1 MSKVKYEDK
10 EEGEV
15 SPNLQVVPKVLKEV
29 AHESKPTLASY
40 SPPSTSLPTLLPY
53 LTSSCCDIPVVC
65 YGGNIIQPN
74 RVLSQDVSADDQG
87 DGQDGQ
93 AHSSDDQPHD
103 QGGQLHS
110 GDDQPHGQGGD
121 DQQHTVSRVLLSAIS
136 PWLASLIEGVYYF
149 FAFNQL

>member
-29 AHESKPTLASY
+29 AQESKPILASY
-40 SPPSTSLPTLLPY
+40 SPPLTSTTTSLPTLLPY

-65 YGGNIIQPN
+65 YGGNIIKPN
-74 RVLSQDVSADDQG
+74 RDLSQDVSADDQG

-93 AHSSDDQPHD
+93 AHSSDDHPHD
-103 QGGQLHS
+103 
-110 GDDQPHGQGGD
+110 QGGD

-136 PWLASLIEGVYYF
+136 PWLATLIEGVYY
-149 FAFNQL
+149 L

>member
-15 SPNLQVVPKVLKEV
+15 SPNLQEVPKVLKEV
-29 AHESKPTLASY
+29 AQESKPILASY
-40 SPPSTSLPTLLPY
+40 SPPSTTSLPTLLPY
-53 LTSSCCDIPVVC
+53 ITSSCCDIPVVC

-74 RVLSQDVSADDQG
+74 SVVSGDLSQDISADDQG

-93 AHSSDDQPHD
+93 AHSGYDQPHD
-103 QGGQLHS
+103 
-110 GDDQPHGQGGD
+110 QGGD

-136 PWLASLIEGVYYF
+136 PWLASLIEGVYY
-149 FAFNQL
+149 L

>member
-29 AHESKPTLASY
+29 AQESKPILASY

-74 RVLSQDVSADDQG
+74 SVIGGQVHLRSQDISADDQG

-93 AHSSDDQPHD
+93 A
-103 QGGQLHS
+103 HS

-136 PWLASLIEGVYYF
+136 PWLASLIEGVYY
-149 FAFNQL
+149 L

>member
-15 SPNLQVVPKVLKEV
+15 SPNLQEVPKVLKEV
-29 AHESKPTLASY
+29 AQESKPILASY
-40 SPPSTSLPTLLPY
+40 SAPSTSSTTSLPTLLPF

-74 RVLSQDVSADDQG
+74 SVIGGQVHLRSQDISADDQG

-103 QGGQLHS
+103 QDGQLHS
-110 GDDQPHGQGGD
+110 GD

-136 PWLASLIEGVYYF
+136 PWLASLIEGVLCLLIS
-149 FAFNQL
+149 Q

>member
-1 MSKVKYEDK
+1 MPKVKYEDK

-15 SPNLQVVPKVLKEV
+15 TPNLQEVPKVLKEV
-29 AHESKPTLASY
+29 AQESKPILASY
-40 SPPSTSLPTLLPY
+40 SPSSTTSLPTLLPY

-93 AHSSDDQPHD
+93 AHR
-103 QGGQLHS
+103 

-136 PWLASLIEGVYYF
+136 PWLASLIEGVYY
-149 FAFNQL
+149 L